1 MKPNLE
7 AINLADYY
15 YELPEE
21 RIAKFPLKKRDESK
35 LLIYNQ
41 QAQIVHDQFKNIST
55 YLSEEDTLFFNDTKV
70 IPARLYFQ
78 KHTGAVVEIFLLN
91 PITPVEVHSAMLT
104 TKHCTWACAVGN
116 LKRLRNEPMLERIV
130 SINGQEI
137 TLKAELE
144 DYEKQIINFEWDSP
158 HISFA
163 ELLTY
168 IGEVPLPHYL
178 KREAEASDKTNYQT
192 VYAKNEGAVAAPT
205 AGLHFTENL
214 LEQIQKQGVK
224 LDYLTLHVA
233 GGTFQPIR
241 HEKIIDHPMHAE
253 QVIVS
258 RQNLENLLNSKKII
272 AVGTTS
278 MRTLESLYWYGV
290 KLMSLLDTPFKIAKL
305 MPYRYDLGLLPS
317 RQEAFQEVLNYM
329 KRNKLEK
336 ISGETEIMIVPTY
349 PFQVC
354 DALITNF
361 HLPSTTLIL
370 LVAAFVGEAW
380 RTIYQEAL
388 ANNYRFLSFGDSSL
402 LFKQSKINA

>member
-7 AINLADYY
+7 AINLADYH

-21 RIAKFPLKKRDESK
+21 CIAKFPLEKRDESK

-41 QAQIVHDQFKNIST
+41 QAQIVHSQFKHITT
-55 YLSEEDTLFFNDTKV
+55 YLSSTDTLFFNDTKV

-91 PITPVEVHSAMLT
+91 PIYPVEVHSAMLAT
-104 TKHCTWACAVGN
+104 NQCTWACAIGN
-116 LKRLRNEPMLERIV
+116 LKRLRNEPVLERKV

-137 TLKAELE
+137 TLKAELQ
-144 DYEKQIINFEWDSP
+144 DYEKQVIRFAWNDAI
-158 HISFA
+158 ISFA

-178 KREAEASDKTNYQT
+178 KREAEESDKENYQT
-192 VYAKNEGAVAAPT
+192 VYARNEGAVAAPT

-214 LEQIQKQGVK
+214 LENIQKQGIK

-241 HEKIIDHPMHAE
+241 HEKVIEHPMHAE
-253 QVIVS
+253 QMIIS
-258 RQNLENLLNSKKII
+258 QQNVENLLDSKNII

-290 KLMSLLDTPFKIAKL
+290 KLMSMSDTLFKIAKL
-305 MPYRYDLGLLPS
+305 MPYRYEAELLPS
-317 RQEAFQEVLNYM
+317 RQEALQEVLNYM
-329 KRNKLEK
+329 KNNKLEK
-336 ISGETEIMIVPTY
+336 ISGETEIMIVPSY

-380 RTIYQEAL
+380 QKIYQEAL
-388 ANNYRFLSFGDSSL
+388 ENNYRFLSFGDSSL
-402 LFKQSKINA
+402 LFRPK

>member
-1 MKPNLE
+1 MNPNLE
-7 AINLADYY
+7 AINLADYHY
-15 YELPEE
+15 DLPEE
-21 RIAKFPLKKRDESK
+21 RIAKFPLEKRDESK
-35 LLIYNQ
+35 LLIYDKQ
-41 QAQIVHDQFKNIST
+41 MRIVHSQFKNIST
-55 YLSEEDTLFFNDTKV
+55 YLSSADTLFFNDTKV

-91 PITPVEVHSAMLT
+91 PIEPVEVHSAMLAT
-104 TKHCTWACAVGN
+104 QKCIWACAIGN
-116 LKRLRNEPMLERIV
+116 LKRLRSEPLLERTV
-130 SINGQEI
+130 SISGKEI
-137 TLKAELE
+137 TLKASLQ
-144 DYEKQIINFEWDSP
+144 DYDKQIISFEWNDALV
-158 HISFA
+158 SFA

-178 KREAEASDKTNYQT
+178 KREAQESDKENYQT

-205 AGLHFTENL
+205 AGLHFTEDL
-214 LEQIQKQGVK
+214 LEKIQRQGIK

-241 HEKIIDHPMHAE
+241 HEKVIDHPMHAE
-253 QVIVS
+253 QMIIS
-258 RQNLENLLNSKKII
+258 RQNVENLVESDNII

-290 KLMSLLDTPFKIAKL
+290 KLISLPDAPFKISKL
-305 MPYRYDLGLLPS
+305 MPYRYDKAILPS
-317 RQEAFQEVLNYM
+317 RKEAFQEVLSYM
-329 KRNKLEK
+329 RRNKLEK
-336 ISGETEIMIVPTY
+336 ISGETEIMIVPGY

-380 RTIYQEAL
+380 REIYQEAL
-388 ANNYRFLSFGDSSL
+388 ENNYRFLSFGDSSL
-402 LFKQSKINA
+402 LFRHE